1 VPLDELEEHINQRQV
16 EKERLQDEIEEALA
30 TIQSVN
36 VDRQTIEDYKELKS
50 ETDKYLEDPKKFLKL
65 LRSMMVNGSWQNSL
79 SDAP

>member
-1 VPLDELEEHINQRQV
+1 VPLEELEEHINQRQV
-16 EKERLQDEIEEALA
+16 EKERLQDEIEALA

-65 LRSMMVNGSWQNSL
+65 LRTFKK
-79 SDAP
+79 

>member
-1 VPLDELEEHINQRQV
+1 VPLEELEEHIKQRQV

-36 VDRQTIEDYKELKS
+36 VDIVDYKELKS

-65 LRSMMVNGSWQNSL
+65 LRTFKK
-79 SDAP
+79 